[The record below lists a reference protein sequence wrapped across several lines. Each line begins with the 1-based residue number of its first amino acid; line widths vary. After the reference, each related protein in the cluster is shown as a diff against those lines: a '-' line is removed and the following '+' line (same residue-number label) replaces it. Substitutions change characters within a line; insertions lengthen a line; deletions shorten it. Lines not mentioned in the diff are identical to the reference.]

1 MWNKRSAGVTLIE
14 LVVAIVIIGVALA
27 GMVAAFTR
35 GDRASADPVISQQMA
50 VAAEGLMEEI
60 LLKRF
65 GPASGAAKRID
76 FTTVFDYDGY
86 PVGNAKGIV
95 DVEGTAVPGLEQYSV
110 KVQVSKVTLAGLTA
124 EDAAA
129 IRIEVTNANRP
140 PSESLVLTGWR
151 TKP

>member
-76 FTTVFDYDGY
+76 FTTVFDYNGY
-86 PVGNAKGIV
+86 NAKGIV

-110 KVQVSKVTLAGLTA
+110 NVKVTKVTLAGLTA
-124 EDAAA
+124 DDAVA